1 MSSKSRPSGSPLSTL
16 NSQLSTSPVPA
27 ALGLR
32 AHSGWAALVAVAG
45 TPRSP
50 SVLIRR
56 RIELVDPSVRGAKQP
71 YHEAEGKKLSKAGE
85 IIRRCASDAGKLA
98 GQAFREAV
106 AELGRN
112 GHRVAGC
119 GLLLASGRP
128 LPALEAILASHA
140 LIHAADGE
148 LFRDALAGASEACG
162 VPVTRVREKE
172 LLPRVTADL
181 RISAEDVQNAIRELG
196 RSLGPPWTQD
206 EKYAAL
212 AGWLALEKM

>member
-1 MSSKSRPSGSPLSTL
+1 VSSKSRPSGSPLTIL
-16 NSQLSTSPVPA
+16 NSQLSTSREPA
-27 ALGLR
+27 ALGVR

-56 RIELVDPSVRGAKQP
+56 RIELVDPSVEGAKQP
-71 YHEAEGKKLSKAGE
+71 YHEAEGKKLPKAGE
-85 IIRRCASDAGKLA
+85 IIRRCSGDASKLA
-98 GQAFREAV
+98 GKAFREV
-106 AELGRN
+106 IAELGRN

-172 LLPRVTADL
+172 LLPRVTAEL
-181 RISAEDVQNAIRELG
+181 RISTEEVQNAIRELG

>member
-1 MSSKSRPSGSPLSTL
+1 
-16 NSQLSTSPVPA
+16 VPA
-27 ALGLR
+27 ALGFR

-50 SVLIRR
+50 AVLIRR
-56 RIELVDPSVRGAKQP
+56 RIGLVDPSVRGTKQP
-71 YHEAEGKKLSKAGE
+71 YHEAEGKNLPKARE
-85 IIRRCASDAGKLA
+85 IIGRCSSDASKLA
-98 GQAFREAV
+98 GKAFREVV

-140 LIHAADGE
+140 LIHTADGE
-148 LFRDALAGASEACG
+148 LFRDALAGASEECG

-172 LLPRVTADL
+172 LLQRVTADL
-181 RISAEDVQNAIRELG
+181 RISTDELQLAIRELG

-206 EKYAAL
+206 EKFAAL
-212 AGWLALEKM
+212 AGWLALEET

>member
-1 MSSKSRPSGSPLSTL
+1 
-16 NSQLSTSPVPA
+16 VPA

-50 SVLIRR
+50 AVLIRR
-56 RIELVDPSVRGAKQP
+56 RIGLVDPSVRGAKQP
-71 YHEAEGKKLSKAGE
+71 YHEAEGKNLPKARE
-85 IIRRCASDAGKLA
+85 IIRRCSSDASKLA
-98 GQAFREAV
+98 GKAFRKV
-106 AELGRN
+106 VGELGRN

-140 LIHAADGE
+140 LIHTADGE
-148 LFRDALAGASEACG
+148 LFRDALAGASEDCG
-162 VPVTRVREKE
+162 VPVTRVPEKE
-172 LLPRVTADL
+172 LLQRVTADL
-181 RISAEDVQNAIRELG
+181 RISTDELQLAIRELG

-206 EKYAAL
+206 EKFAAL
-212 AGWLALEKM
+212 AGWLALEET

>member
-1 MSSKSRPSGSPLSTL
+1 VSSKSRPSGSQLSTL
-16 NSQLSTSPVPA
+16 DSRLSTSPVPA
-27 ALGLR
+27 ALGFR

-50 SVLIRR
+50 AVLIRR
-56 RIELVDPSVRGAKQP
+56 RIGLVDPSVRGARQP
-71 YHEAEGKKLSKAGE
+71 YHEAEGKNLPKARE
-85 IIRRCASDAGKLA
+85 IIRRCSSDASKLA
-98 GQAFREAV
+98 GKAFRDVV

-140 LIHAADGE
+140 LIHTADGE
-148 LFRDALAGASEACG
+148 LFRDALAGASEECG
-162 VPVTRVREKE
+162 VPVIRVREKE
-172 LLPRVTADL
+172 LLQRVTADL
-181 RISAEDVQNAIRELG
+181 RISADELQLAIRKLG

-206 EKYAAL
+206 EKFAAL
-212 AGWLALEKM
+212 AGWLALEET